1 MSDEKGVEVVKN
13 EVKIVEP
20 KKIES
25 TVKPLSRPDSI
36 IQTPASMISGVFTW
50 QADKP
55 HYVIMMLNKVD
66 PVYINEARNAFTRY
80 NNENFRGQKI
90 VINKDVLD
98 TDRALLV
105 FTSFSDAP
113 EAVSYF
119 DKIKKAAPSEV
130 SWLQANKYFFLV
142 ISAQQPVSR

>member
-1 MSDEKGVEVVKN
+1 
-13 EVKIVEP
+13 
-20 KKIES
+20 
-25 TVKPLSRPDSI
+25 
-36 IQTPASMISGVFTW
+36 MISGVFTW

-142 ISAQQPVSR
+142 ISEANLQLLKTNKEIDTYKVLLNNQYPGKF